1 MRGVGADSRRRRI
14 TASTNVID
22 FFCTP
27 FTTGGGGGGIG
38 FEDGGGG
45 GIGAKDGGGNADG
58 GGGEDGVGRWH
69 EDEMIWMTFPLGTC
83 QDTRG
88 TIGVCF
94 IPLGFL
100 VETPY
105 LAPYTMQKK
114 LNCF

>member
-1 MRGVGADSRRRRI
+1 
-14 TASTNVID
+14 
-22 FFCTP
+22 
-27 FTTGGGGGGIG
+27 
-38 FEDGGGG
+38 
-45 GIGAKDGGGNADG
+45 
-58 GGGEDGVGRWH
+58 VGRWH